1 MASITKVRILTP
13 RRLLCIMR
21 MQDMQEKFVN
31 TPKPSQDAQAPH
43 AGKVANDHNKVG
55 GQATTQ
61 LNQGKRT
68 PASRSD
74 RTSHLGSSNQSTQRR
89 G

>member
-1 MASITKVRILTP
+1 MSTP
-13 RRLLCIMR
+13 
-21 MQDMQEKFVN
+21 QP
-31 TPKPSQDAQAPH
+31 PKDPQVPH